1 MVVKNDNIINK
12 YKVKIKILQF
22 TKLNKS
28 NKANLNANKASKIYS
43 TLTSKSQEKNWQWQT
58 DVKNPSKI
66 YIQIYEKNLMQRSKI
81 HK

>member
-1 MVVKNDNIINK
+1 MQ
-12 YKVKIKILQF
+12 IKQ
-22 TKLNKS
+22 
-28 NKANLNANKASKIYS
+28 ARYS